1 MKQKTKWFVTSLMLV
16 MFCLQA
22 TAQPEGKFY
31 LYNSAKAFLSR
42 AANGDA
48 TVDKFGIPVEVK
60 KSDAGCSLMF
70 LDNGRYVSQSG
81 STVKGDETSAAYA
94 TITADGDN
102 YTVALKEGEFL
113 GVDGS
118 NGALAV
124 KADASASGFNA
135 KWQLLTQA
143 ERDVIVADME
153 LAQIEAVAKAAGI
166 TLAVGTDKMTQFTEA
181 LKTFSSEDATDLIS
195 NPTLATSQD
204 GWTVNVLAGN
214 NNIDYKSQYAMTLY
228 QNTALEISQ
237 LVEVPNGIYKATIQN
252 TYRSSK
258 RETLTKYSTD
268 NGISIC
274 NAYFAANDN
283 QAEAVEWSKIRTS
296 STLPYSRGDF
306 ENFTTNSKYTTTVW
320 AFVND
325 GKLTLKYVV
334 PSINNSGGDYD
345 LDWFT
350 FANVKLTRYFQPSE
364 TTEEFDLYD
373 EIVYQSSDPSSYNTV
388 KQAFMDEF
396 AKGTMTEDDV
406 TAAKATLK
414 AELFKMMKTVPA
426 LFGQYDITSFVTN
439 PKLDSNIKGWKS
451 SPLNSFKVANKLV
464 ESFGTRT
471 AASFSQV
478 ISDMPAGEYT
488 LKVQGFYRNG
498 EWKQALANYERG
510 KDNVKAAIYVD
521 DVANKQPLKS
531 IFADGC
537 YMLEG
542 KHHKSADVF
551 AVVSG
556 KGYPHSHYIDA
567 NNRSNAIKT
576 PDIAKQAID
585 HGHYWNEMVATHAAD
600 GDLTI
605 GITLET
611 GAPTESWIV
620 IDNFRLYYGTPAPVI
635 VNHIEGVALP
645 PAVFDDTHAP
655 VVLKKQFKAGELT
668 PLAVPCDIPASKFK
682 AVYAIGSLNEKTKTA
697 VLCPVDH
704 VSANVPCYVVANEDV
719 DEITVDEPTLIAAA
733 QPDQLP
739 VMWDGGLVYRVPGTF
754 TWKALTL
761 SEQEVDASYFTT
773 FEYVDAKNMD
783 FYANIE
789 NFRARQYLENT
800 KYPEPDT
807 KSVIEN
813 YFKPAPPRLD
823 IPHNI
828 GVPVPADKVK
838 DAVVK
843 FGLESDFSDAQSRMI
858 LDGSDMAYM
867 PNLIPG
873 NTYYFKV
880 EAGEEVLTQG
890 KFEVEGP
897 VRMIYAPSIN
907 NIRDLGGWTVQDG
920 RKVRY
925 GLIYRG
931 GEANGLHPSVA
942 DDRQTL
948 IDLGVGAEI
957 DLRKDNNYDSGN
969 GQVGKCAF
977 GFPKADYFFK
987 EGGYDCKLEHLTD
1000 AASKA
1005 RYKQWFPFIVNHI
1018 KEGKAVYYHCVW
1030 GADRTGLVSVLLEGL
1045 LGLSQEQMNLEY
1057 ELTSL
1062 SFAGLRPKSGY
1073 ADGDHQKLIE
1083 KIKTYE
1089 GETLRDKFDTYWTKE
1104 VGVSQELID
1113 EFRSIMLV
1121 GESDEPDAIEDLN
1134 AQDKSEI
1141 KAVYSITGTELPIS
1155 ALNQAGI
1162 YVVKYNNGASRKIV
1176 VK

>member
-1 MKQKTKWFVTSLMLV
+1 MKQKIKWFIASMMV
-16 MFCLQA
+16 MVCLQVS
-22 TAQPEGKFY
+22 AQPEGKFY
-31 LYNSAKAFLSR
+31 LFNTAYKVFLSR
-42 AANGDA
+42 TASGANADQ
-48 TVDKFGIPVEVK
+48 FGVPVEIK
-60 KSDAGCSLMF
+60 KGTDGYSLMF
-70 LDNGRYVSQSG
+70 LDNGRYVAVDG
-81 STVKGDETSAAYA
+81 AAVKSDAESVAYA
-94 TITADGDN
+94 TIQTVEGG
-102 YTVALKEGEFL
+102 YTVAFTAGELL
-113 GVDGS
+113 GVEGNDGT
-118 NGALAV
+118 LACKNKPESSSFAV
-124 KADASASGFNA
+124 LWELK
-135 KWQLLTQA
+135 TQA
-143 ERDVIVADME
+143 ERDAIVAQKAV
-153 LAQIEAVAKAAGI
+153 AQIEAIAKAADI
-166 TLAVGTDKMTQFTEA
+166 ILADGDKMAQFTEA
-181 LKTFSSEDATDLIS
+181 LKAFTEEDATELVS
-195 NPTLATSQD
+195 NPTLAESQD
-204 GWTVNVLAGN
+204 GWTVNVLSGL
-214 NNIDYKSQYAMTLY
+214 NNIAYKASYPMTLY
-228 QNTALEISQ
+228 QNSAMEISQ
-237 LVEVPNGIYKATIQN
+237 VVEVPNGIYKATIQN

-258 RETLTKYSTD
+258 RETLTNYAEKD
-268 NGISIC
+268 GLSIC

-283 QAEAVEWSKIRTS
+283 QAQAVEWSKIRTS

-306 ENFTTNSKYTTTVW
+306 DNFTTNPKYTTTVW
-320 AFVND
+320 AYVND
-325 GKLTLKYVV
+325 GKLTLKYAV
-334 PSINNSGGDYD
+334 PALNNTGGDYD

-350 FANVKLTRYFQPSE
+350 FANVKLTRYYKASVVVDDE
-364 TTEEFDLYD
+364 RFDLYN
-373 EIVYQSSDPSSYNTV
+373 EYANQSSDPSSYYTALNAV
-388 KQAFMDEF
+388 KEQVA
-396 AKGTMTEDDV
+396 AGTLTEDE
-406 TAAKATLK
+406 AKATLR
-414 AELFKMMKTVPA
+414 AELFKLMKNVPA
-426 LFGQYDITSFVTN
+426 ISGQYDITNFVKNPSF
-439 PKLDSNIKGWKS
+439 DSGISGWKS
-451 SPLNSFKVANKLV
+451 SPVNSFKNASKTI

-471 AASFSQV
+471 AARIYQV
-478 ISDMPAGEYT
+478 IENMPAGDYT
-488 LKVQGFYRNG
+488 VKVQGFYRNG

-510 KDNVKAAIYVD
+510 KDDVKAGIYVD
-521 DVANKQPLKS
+521 DQTKTQPLKS

-585 HGHYWNEMVATHAAD
+585 HGHYWNEMTATHAED

-605 GITLET
+605 GISLTT
-611 GAPTESWIV
+611 GAPAESWI
-620 IDNFRLYYGTPAPVI
+620 ILDNFRLYYGTPAPVTMSDAP
-635 VNHIEGVALP
+635 GVG
-645 PAVFDDTHAP
+645 PAVPDDTYAGI
-655 VVLKKQFKAGELT
+655 VLKKSFKAGELT

-682 AVYAIGSLNEKTKTA
+682 AVYAIGSLDEETQTA

-719 DEITVDEPTLIAAA
+719 DEITVDEKTYIAAA
-733 QPDQLP
+733 QPDQIP

-754 TWKALTL
+754 TWKTATISDKEL
-761 SEQEVDASYFTT
+761 EASYFTN
-773 FEYVDAKNMD
+773 FEYVDAQNLD
-783 FYANIE
+783 FVANIE

-800 KYPEPDT
+800 KYPEPET
-807 KSVIEN
+807 PSVIGN

-843 FGLESDFSDAQSRMI
+843 YGFNSDFSDAKSRMV

-890 KFEVEGP
+890 KFQVEGP

-907 NIRDLGGWTVQDG
+907 NIRDIGGWTVQDG
-920 RKVRY
+920 RTVRY

-942 DDRQTL
+942 EDRQTL

-987 EGGYDCKLEHLTD
+987 EGGYDCKLEHLTN
-1000 AASKA
+1000 AASKN
-1005 RYKQWFPFIVNHI
+1005 RYKQWFPFIVDHI

-1113 EFRSIMLV
+1113 EFRSIMLDGDDPTDIKDV
-1121 GESDEPDAIEDLN
+1121 NLQNDAI
-1134 AQDKSEI
+1134 QSGI
-1141 KAVYSITGTELPIS
+1141 KTVYSVTGTELPIS
-1155 ALNQAGI
+1155 SLDQPGI
-1162 YVVKYNNGASRKIV
+1162 YVVKYNNGTSKKVV

>member
-1 MKQKTKWFVTSLMLV
+1 MKQKIKWFIASLMV
-16 MFCLQA
+16 MVCLQVG
-22 TAQPEGKFY
+22 AQPEGKFY
-31 LYNSAKAFLSR
+31 LFNIAYKVFLSR
-42 AANGDA
+42 TA
-48 TVDKFGIPVEVK
+48 TGSNVDQFGVPVEIK
-60 KSDAGCSLMF
+60 KGTSGYSLQF
-70 LDNGRYVSQSG
+70 LDNGLYVTVDGTSVKSDG
-81 STVKGDETSAAYA
+81 SSAAYA
-94 TITADGDN
+94 AINAVDGG
-102 YTVALKEGEFL
+102 YTVAFSADDLL
-113 GVDGS
+113 GVEGN
-118 NGALAV
+118 NGTLECKNKPESSSFAV
-124 KADASASGFNA
+124 L
-135 KWQLLTQA
+135 WQLLTQA
-143 ERDVIVADME
+143 ERDAIVAE
-153 LAQIEAVAKAAGI
+153 KTVAQIEAIAKAAEI
-166 TLAVGTDKMTQFTEA
+166 TLGEGDKMAQFEEA
-181 LKTFSSEDATDLIS
+181 LKEFKSEDATDLVS

-204 GWTVNVLAGN
+204 DWTVNVLAGL
-214 NNIDYKSQYAMTLY
+214 NNIAYKEAYPMTLY
-228 QNTALEISQ
+228 QNSALEISQ
-237 LVEVPNGIYKATIQN
+237 TVEVPNGIYKATIQN

-258 RETLTKYSTD
+258 RETLSNYAEKD
-268 NGISIC
+268 GLSIC

-283 QAEAVEWSKIRTS
+283 QAQAVEWSTIRTS

-306 ENFTTNSKYTTTVW
+306 DNFTTNPKYTTTVW
-320 AFVND
+320 AYVND

-334 PSINNSGGDYD
+334 PAVNNTGGDYD

-350 FANVKLTRYFQPSE
+350 FANVKLTRYFKAEVVVDDAQ
-364 TTEEFDLYD
+364 FDLYNEFAD
-373 EIVYQSSDPSSYNTV
+373 QSSDPSSYYTALNSV
-388 KQAFMDEF
+388 KEQVA
-396 AKGTMTEDDV
+396 AGALTEDE
-406 TAAKATLK
+406 AKATLRT
-414 AELFKMMKTVPA
+414 EIFKLMKTVPA
-426 LFGQYDITSFVTN
+426 LSGQYDITSFIKN
-439 PKLDSNIKGWKS
+439 PSFDSGISNWKA
-451 SPLNSFKVANKLV
+451 SPVNAFKNASKTL
-464 ESFGTRT
+464 ECFGTKT
-471 AASFSQV
+471 AARVSQV
-478 ISDMPAGEYT
+478 IENMPAGEYT
-488 LKVQGFYRNG
+488 VKVQGFYRNG

-510 KDNVKAAIYVD
+510 KDDVKAGIYVD
-521 DVANKQPLKS
+521 DIANTQPLKS

-567 NNRSNAIKT
+567 NNRSNSIKT

-585 HGHYWNEMVATHAAD
+585 HGHYWNEMTATHAED

-605 GITLET
+605 GISLIA
-611 GAPTESWIV
+611 GAPSESWII
-620 IDNFRLYYGTPAPVI
+620 IDNFRLYYGTPAPVAI
-635 VNHIEGVALP
+635 AAAANIG
-645 PAVFDDTHAP
+645 PAVADDTYAG
-655 VVLKKQFKAGELT
+655 VVLKQSFKANELT

-682 AVYAIGSLNEKTKTA
+682 AVYAIGSLDEETQTA

-719 DEITVDEPTLIAAA
+719 DEITVDEKTYIAAA
-733 QPDQLP
+733 QPDQIP
-739 VMWDGGLVYRVPGTF
+739 VMWDGGLVYRVPATF
-754 TWKALTL
+754 TWKTITV
-761 SEQEVDASYFTT
+761 SEKELDASYFTN
-773 FEYVDAKNMD
+773 FEYVDAQNLD
-783 FYANIE
+783 FVANIE
-789 NFRARQYLENT
+789 NIRARQYLENT
-800 KYPEPDT
+800 KYPEPET
-807 KSVIEN
+807 PSVIGN

-838 DAVVK
+838 SAVVK
-843 FGLESDFSDAQSRMI
+843 YGLESDLSDAVSRLV

-873 NTYYFKV
+873 NTYYFQV
-880 EAGEEVLTQG
+880 EAGEEVLTKG
-890 KFEVEGP
+890 KVQVEGP

-907 NIRDLGGWTVQDG
+907 NIRDIGGWTVQDG
-920 RKVRY
+920 KTVRY

-942 DDRQTL
+942 EDRQTL

-987 EGGYDCKLEHLTD
+987 EGGYDCKLEHLTNT
-1000 AASKA
+1000 ASKA
-1005 RYKQWFPFIVNHI
+1005 RYKQWFPFILDHI
-1018 KEGKAVYYHCVW
+1018 REGKAVYYHCVW

-1083 KIKTYE
+1083 KIKTYD

-1104 VGVSQELID
+1104 VGITMEQIE

-1121 GESDEPDAIEDLN
+1121 GEEPAPTDIKDVNLQADAAGIN
-1134 AQDKSEI
+1134 
-1141 KAVYSITGTELPIS
+1141 AVYSITGTELPIS
-1155 ALNQAGI
+1155 SLSQPGI
-1162 YVVKYNNGASRKIV
+1162 YVVKYNDGTTKKMM

>member
-1 MKQKTKWFVTSLMLV
+1 MKQKIKWFIASMMV
-16 MFCLQA
+16 MVCLQVS
-22 TAQPEGKFY
+22 AQPEGKFY
-31 LYNSAKAFLSR
+31 LFNTAYKVFLSR
-42 AANGDA
+42 TASGSN
-48 TVDKFGIPVEVK
+48 VDQFGVPVEIK
-60 KSDAGCSLMF
+60 KGSSGYSLQF
-70 LDNGRYVSQSG
+70 LDNGLYVAVDGAAVKSDG
-81 STVKGDETSAAYA
+81 SSAAYA
-94 TITADGDN
+94 TINAVDGG
-102 YTVALKEGEFL
+102 YTVAFTADELL
-113 GVDGS
+113 GVEGNDGT
-118 NGALAV
+118 LACKNKPESSSFAV
-124 KADASASGFNA
+124 LWELK
-135 KWQLLTQA
+135 TQA
-143 ERDVIVADME
+143 ERDAIVAQKAV
-153 LAQIEAVAKAAGI
+153 AQIEAIAKAADI
-166 TLAVGTDKMTQFTEA
+166 TLADGDKMAQFTEA
-181 LKTFSSEDATDLIS
+181 LKAFTEEDATELVS
-195 NPTLATSQD
+195 NPTLAESQD
-204 GWTVNVLAGN
+204 GWTVNVLSGL
-214 NNIDYKSQYAMTLY
+214 NNIAYKASYPMTLY
-228 QNTALEISQ
+228 QNSAMEISQ
-237 LVEVPNGIYKATIQN
+237 VVEVPNGIYKATIQN

-258 RETLTKYSTD
+258 RETLTNYAEKD
-268 NGISIC
+268 GLSIC

-283 QAEAVEWSKIRTS
+283 QAQAVEWSKIRTS

-306 ENFTTNSKYTTTVW
+306 DNFTTNPKYTTTVW
-320 AFVND
+320 AYVND
-325 GKLTLKYVV
+325 GKLTLKYAV
-334 PSINNSGGDYD
+334 PALNNTGGDYD

-350 FANVKLTRYFQPSE
+350 FANVKLTRYYKASVVVDDE
-364 TTEEFDLYD
+364 RFDLYN
-373 EIVYQSSDPSSYNTV
+373 EYANQSSDPSSYYTALNAV
-388 KQAFMDEF
+388 KEQVA
-396 AKGTMTEDDV
+396 AGTLTEDE
-406 TAAKATLK
+406 AKATLRT
-414 AELFKMMKTVPA
+414 EIFKLMKNVPA
-426 LFGQYDITSFVTN
+426 ISGQYDITNFVKNPSF
-439 PKLDSNIKGWKS
+439 DSGISGWKS
-451 SPLNSFKVANKLV
+451 SPVNSFKNASKTI

-471 AASFSQV
+471 AARIYQV
-478 ISDMPAGEYT
+478 IENMPAGDYT
-488 LKVQGFYRNG
+488 VKVQGFYRNG

-510 KDNVKAAIYVD
+510 KDDVKAGIYVD
-521 DVANKQPLKS
+521 DQTKTQPLKS

-585 HGHYWNEMVATHAAD
+585 HGHYWNEMTATHAED

-605 GITLET
+605 GISLTT
-611 GAPTESWIV
+611 GAPAESWI
-620 IDNFRLYYGTPAPVI
+620 ILDNFRLYYGTPAPVTMSDAP
-635 VNHIEGVALP
+635 GVG
-645 PAVFDDTHAP
+645 PAVTDDTYAGI
-655 VVLKKQFKAGELT
+655 VLKKSFKAGELT

-682 AVYAIGSLNEKTKTA
+682 AVYAIGSLDEETQTA

-719 DEITVDEPTLIAAA
+719 DEITVDEKTYIAAA
-733 QPDQLP
+733 QPDQIP

-754 TWKALTL
+754 TWKTATISDKEL
-761 SEQEVDASYFTT
+761 EASYFTN
-773 FEYVDAKNMD
+773 FEYVDAQNLD
-783 FYANIE
+783 FVANIE

-800 KYPEPDT
+800 KYPEPET
-807 KSVIEN
+807 PSVIGN

-843 FGLESDFSDAQSRMI
+843 YGFNSDFSDAKSRMV

-890 KFEVEGP
+890 KFQVEGP

-907 NIRDLGGWTVQDG
+907 NIRDIGGWTVQDG
-920 RKVRY
+920 RTVRY

-942 DDRQTL
+942 EDRQTL

-987 EGGYDCKLEHLTD
+987 EGGYDCKLEHLTN
-1000 AASKA
+1000 AASKN
-1005 RYKQWFPFIVNHI
+1005 RYKQWFPFIVDHI

-1113 EFRSIMLV
+1113 EFRSIMLDGDDPTDIKDV
-1121 GESDEPDAIEDLN
+1121 NLQNDAI
-1134 AQDKSEI
+1134 QSGI
-1141 KAVYSITGTELPIS
+1141 KTVYSVTGTELPIS
-1155 ALNQAGI
+1155 SLDQPGI
-1162 YVVKYNNGASRKIV
+1162 YVVKYNNGTSKKVV